1 MAMIR
6 SRCLSRAAGLLAIV
20 LALGGAGIIAVLAG
34 PSAWPIASAWALAGV
49 VVGATAYS
57 LRTRPVLVLL
67 LGAAA
72 VIATVLLGWVGG
84 LFMLPSALE
93 LLVWALIGSAAGDGR
108 RSHAPSGSSSTAAPG

>member
-6 SRCLSRAAGLLAIV
+6 SRRLSDVAGLLAVV
-20 LALGGAGIIAVLAG
+20 LALGGGGILATLAW
-34 PSAWPIASAWALAGV
+34 PWAWPIAGAWTVAGI
-49 VVGATAYS
+49 VVGATACT

-84 LFMLPSALE
+84 IFMLPSALE
-93 LLVWALIGSAAGDGR
+93 LLVWALIGLGSGDGHRGQAASGSQSAAV
-108 RSHAPSGSSSTAAPG
+108 PG

>member
-6 SRCLSRAAGLLAIV
+6 SRRLSNAAGLLAVV
-20 LALGGAGIIAVLAG
+20 LALGGAGIIAALVWPRALPLAG
-34 PSAWPIASAWALAGV
+34 AWALAGF
-49 VVGATAYS
+49 VVGATAYE
-57 LRTRPVLVLL
+57 LRDRPILVLL
-67 LGAAA
+67 LGAVA